1 MRTWIGVGAALALG
15 GLLALGAA
23 AQADPLKLRV
33 GWVSAT
39 SDAPLLMFGKPGI
52 AAHEGVSYVLEPI
65 HFQGSPPMITA
76 LATNEIDLVGFG
88 FSSLPIAVLNAG
100 MGDLRII
107 ADLFQ
112 DGVAGNYSNEFLV
125 LKDGPVGTVEDM
137 KGKLAVT
144 NSAGSAIDMSLRA
157 MFRKHNLED
166 KRDFTIIEAAF
177 PNMPSM
183 LKDHKV
189 DLISGTRVFT
199 ADPAIRAYARTLFTQ
214 RDAIGPSEMALL
226 VARAGFLEKNRAAV
240 VDYLEDGLRALHW
253 YSDPANHDEAVK
265 LFADFTKLP
274 ASAFAS
280 WLFVQG
286 EDFYRDPNGLPDL
299 DALQS
304 NVAMERDLGFVKGE
318 LDVRKLADLSYIEEA
333 ARRAK

>member
-1 MRTWIGVGAALALG
+1 MRYWIGVGAALALG
-15 GLLALGAA
+15 GLFSMGAV

-33 GWVSAT
+33 GWVSAN
-39 SDAPLLMFGKPGI
+39 SDAPLLMFGKHGI
-52 AAHEGVSYVLEPI
+52 AKHEGVSYALEPT

-112 DGVAGNYSNEFLV
+112 DGVEGNYSNEFLV
-125 LKDGPVGTVEDM
+125 STDGPVGTVEDM
-137 KGKLAVT
+137 KGKVAVT
-144 NSAGSAIDMSLRA
+144 NSAGSAIDMALRA
-157 MFRKHNLED
+157 MFRKHHLED

-183 LKDHKV
+183 LKEHKV

-199 ADPAIRAYARTLFTQ
+199 ADPATRAYARTLFTQ
-214 RDAIGPSEMALL
+214 RDAIGRSEMAVL

-265 LFADFTKLP
+265 LLADFNKMPT
-274 ASAFAS
+274 SAFTS
-280 WLFVQG
+280 WMFVKG
-286 EDFYRDPNGLPDL
+286 EDFYHDPNGLPDL

-304 NVAMERDLGFVKGE
+304 NITMERDLGFVKGE
-318 LDVRKLADLSYIEEA
+318 LDVRSLADLSYIKEA
-333 ARRAK
+333 AERAK